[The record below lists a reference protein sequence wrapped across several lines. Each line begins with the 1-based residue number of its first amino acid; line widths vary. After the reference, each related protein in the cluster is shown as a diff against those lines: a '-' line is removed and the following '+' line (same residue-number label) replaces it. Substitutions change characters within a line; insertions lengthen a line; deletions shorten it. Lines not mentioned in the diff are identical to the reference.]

1 MVAPSLSKRLAR
13 WWPAAAGAAAV
24 LFIVAMIVTGSQLE
38 STQLVKF
45 EAKGVMQMAPE
56 RITAV
61 EINYKGSTYKLART
75 APRAWTR
82 PAAGALD
89 AKLGADASMAVQF
102 MNTSGPARA
111 ITAEELPGADM
122 KAFGLDP
129 AHVSVTLYAGP
140 AQVLT
145 AHFGA
150 DNPGGLL
157 QYMRVEGRSEVF
169 LMSRFVG
176 QQWEQLANQL
186 ATR

>member
-1 MVAPSLSKRLAR
+1 VVAPSLSNRLTR

-24 LFIVAMIVTGSQLE
+24 LFIVAMIVTGSQFE

-61 EINYKGSTYKLART
+61 DIDYKGSRYKLERT
-75 APRAWTR
+75 APRVWTR
-82 PAAGALD
+82 AAGALD

-102 MNTSGPARA
+102 MNTSGPARVMS
-111 ITAEELPGADM
+111 AEELPGADM

-129 AHVSVTLYAGP
+129 ARMSVTLYAGP
-140 AQVLT
+140 SQVLS

-157 QYMRVEGRSEVF
+157 QYMRIDGRSEVF

-176 QQWEQLANQL
+176 RQWEQVANRL
-186 ATR
+186 ATH